1 MAVYYHKRPIVKDGL
16 IFQEDYGNKLCYVSG
31 SNTTNIVNPTS
42 PQGALQNGAVI
53 TNGSLVL
60 DGVDDYINYGNQYN
74 FGTTDHSVQVW
85 FRNDDTSDGFASLLN
100 KTSGGNNNWRIYTV
114 LNALIFGIQGELPS
128 GTNKISVS
136 GIVQGQW
143 HLATC
148 VYDKTGDRLRVA
160 LDDGAYTESTAGI
173 GTPVGT
179 SLALTLGSSLLGEIG
194 YASIQQHVLTEA
206 EKNQNYEAQKHR
218 YL

>member
-1 MAVYYHKRPIVKDGL
+1 
-16 IFQEDYGNKLCYVSG
+16 
-31 SNTTNIVNPTS
+31 
-42 PQGALQNGAVI
+42 
-53 TNGSLVL
+53 
-60 DGVDDYINYGNQYN
+60 
-74 FGTTDHSVQVW
+74 
-85 FRNDDTSDGFASLLN
+85 
-100 KTSGGNNNWRIYTV
+100 
-114 LNALIFGIQGELPS
+114 LIFGIQGELPS

-206 EKNQNYEAQKHR
+206 EKNQNYESQKSR
-218 YL
+218 YIN